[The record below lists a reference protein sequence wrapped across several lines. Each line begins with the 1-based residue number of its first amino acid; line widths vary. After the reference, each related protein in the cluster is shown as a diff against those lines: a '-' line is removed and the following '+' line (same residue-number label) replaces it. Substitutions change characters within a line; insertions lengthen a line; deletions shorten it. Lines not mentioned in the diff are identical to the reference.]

1 MTAETAIA
9 ILYDFRKT
17 LQQEEVHSTH
27 DPPSTSASG
36 AWGTV
41 AHMMSSAARGMDPL
55 QWQGS
60 GDRPLPPKK

>member
-17 LQQEEVHSTH
+17 LQQEEVHSTY
-27 DPPSTSASG
+27 DPPSTSA
-36 AWGTV
+36 AV
-41 AHMMSSAARGMDPL
+41 VRMMSSAALGMDPL

-60 GDRPLPPKK
+60 GDPSPPLTK